1 MFETALLSHFRSR
14 ATLRRTI
21 VRQPLS
27 RNALMCP
34 QNVLGPANIDVIAT
48 GNLLDLA
55 GWTRAVIDEDGLSF
69 A

>member
-1 MFETALLSHFRSR
+1 
-14 ATLRRTI
+14 
-21 VRQPLS
+21 
-27 RNALMCP
+27 MCP
-34 QNVLGPANIDVIAT
+34 QNVLGPANTDVIAT

>member
-1 MFETALLSHFRSR
+1 MTRFGSR
-14 ATLRRTI
+14 ATLQRTI
-21 VRQPLS
+21 VREPLS
-27 RNALMCP
+27 RNAPMCT
-34 QNVLGPANIDVIAT
+34 QNVLGPANTNVIAT